1 MSEAAIGDSRT
12 TGAGKSDAD
21 EARARLSA
29 ALSRVA
35 GGERAALHDVYQRTS
50 AKLFGI
56 CLRISGDREAAEDIL
71 QEVYVSVWRR
81 AGRFDA
87 DRASPITW
95 LAAIARNRAIDWR
108 RANGRAP
115 AQPLDSAM
123 AVADERP
130 IAFASMVAEQDRS
143 RLHGCLDT
151 LEDRQ
156 RESIRAAFFDGLTYS
171 ELAERGAVPL
181 GTMKSWIRRGLMRL
195 KDCLGDA

>member
-1 MSEAAIGDSRT
+1 MSDSS
-12 TGAGKSDAD
+12 KSDAD
-21 EARARLSA
+21 DARARLSA
-29 ALSRVA
+29 AIARVA
-35 GGERAALHDVYQRTS
+35 AGERAALHDVYQRTS

-87 DRASPITW
+87 NRASPITW
-95 LAAIARNRAIDWR
+95 LAAIARNRSIDWR
-108 RANGRAP
+108 RAQGRAP
-115 AQPLDSAM
+115 AQPLEAAA

-130 IAFASMVAEQDRS
+130 LAFASLVAEQDRA

-156 RESIRAAFFDGLTYS
+156 RDSIRAAFFDGLTYS